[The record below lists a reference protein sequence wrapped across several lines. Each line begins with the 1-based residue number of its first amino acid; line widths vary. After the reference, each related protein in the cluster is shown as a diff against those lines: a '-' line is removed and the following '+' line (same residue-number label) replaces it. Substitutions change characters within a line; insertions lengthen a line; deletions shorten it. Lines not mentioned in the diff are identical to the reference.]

1 MTAEAPRAPL
11 SPAALEAAA
20 DWIDRFDTLS
30 PGELAALQAWLAES
44 EQNRRA
50 FAAMESALLEDALS
64 EAVELVR
71 AAPAPAPMPA
81 RLPSAVPS
89 PGLTRHARPRPG
101 PGRRALL
108 QLGLPIA
115 AAIAGIAVLWP
126 VFSPIPPAP
135 QPPRDTSVEYAT
147 PVGARADATLKDRS
161 VVHLDAASAVRVSYT
176 RRARDLR
183 LERGEAMFEVA
194 HDPARPFDVDAG
206 GATVTAV
213 GTIFDVELVDNAVD
227 VRVFRG
233 VVRVRSPGGN
243 VSLLHAGERLTL
255 DGAQPAVM
263 RRFTPDLSQTWR
275 SDWLQADNAPL
286 RQVVARLNRYS
297 PRPIIL
303 KSGGLSDTTLSG
315 RFDLR
320 RTDTTITM
328 ISVLLGLDVVR
339 DPHGI
344 YLARKTQLR

>member
-1 MTAEAPRAPL
+1 MTAEAPRAAL

-20 DWIDRFDTLS
+20 DWMDRFDTLS
-30 PGELAALQAWLAES
+30 PGELEALQAWLAES

-50 FAAMESALLEDALS
+50 FAAMESALLDDALG
-64 EAVELVR
+64 EAVDLVR
-71 AAPAPAPMPA
+71 TETAPAAAPAPAFA
-81 RLPSAVPS
+81 SRL
-89 PGLTRHARPRPG
+89 RPRPG
-101 PGRRALL
+101 PWRRAL

-115 AAIAGIAVLWP
+115 AAAAGIAVL
-126 VFSPIPPAP
+126 SPIFSPAP
-135 QPPRDTSVEYAT
+135 QPARDKPVEYAT
-147 PVGARADATLKDRS
+147 PVGVRADATLQDRS
-161 VVHLDAASAVRVSYT
+161 VVHLDAASAVRVSFS
-176 RRARDLR
+176 RRSRELR
-183 LERGEAMFEVA
+183 LERGEAMFEVT

-213 GTIFDVELVDNAVD
+213 GTIFDVERLDDAVD
-227 VRVFRG
+227 VRVFQG
-233 VVRVRSPGGN
+233 VVRVRSPGGD
-243 VSLLHAGERLTL
+243 VSFLHAGEQLAL
-255 DGAQPAVM
+255 DGARPAVV
-263 RRFTPDLSQTWR
+263 RRFSPDISQTWR

-303 KSGGLSDTTLSG
+303 KSEDLSDVALSG

-328 ISVLLGLDVVR
+328 ISTLLGLDVVR

-344 YLARKTQLR
+344 YLARGPQSR